1 MAFFAKLHPLIV
13 HFPMGLLVSGVV
25 FEIYGV
31 LRKDEVVET
40 AGRFNV
46 RLGFLCL
53 FPVLLVGFLGMISLE
68 NTEKFR
74 DFLAN
79 HLQFAFTTAGVFILA
94 MLVSRYLR
102 KPWGRILYFLLIA
115 AGMLCILSTG
125 YFGGEL
131 VHRFNVPASVIPH
144 SGHES

>member
-1 MAFFAKLHPLIV
+1 MIFFAKLHPMIV

-25 FEIYGV
+25 FELYGV
-31 LRKDEVVET
+31 LRNDEVVET

-46 RLGFLCL
+46 RFGFWCL

-74 DFLAN
+74 DFLSS
-79 HLQFAFTTAGVFILA
+79 HLKFAFTTAGVFILA

-102 KPWGRILYFLLIA
+102 QPWGRVLYLLIIA
-115 AGMLCILSTG
+115 TGGICVLTTG

-131 VHRFNVPASVIPH
+131 VHRFGVSTR
-144 SGHES
+144 

>member
-1 MAFFAKLHPLIV
+1 MVFFAKLHPLIV
-13 HFPMGLLVSGVV
+13 HFPMGLLISGAV
-25 FEIYGV
+25 FEIYGA
-31 LRKDEVVET
+31 LRNDEVVET
-40 AGRFNV
+40 AGRFNI

-74 DFLAN
+74 DFLDT
-79 HLQFAFTTAGVFILA
+79 HLKFAFTTAGVFISA

-102 KPWGRILYFLLIA
+102 KPWGRILYFLIIA
-115 AGMLCILSTG
+115 TGGVCVLTTG

-131 VHRFNVPASVIPH
+131 VHRFGVSTH
-144 SGHES
+144 

>member
-1 MAFFAKLHPLIV
+1 MIFFAKLHPMIV

-31 LRKDEVVET
+31 LRNDEVVET

-46 RLGFLCL
+46 RFGFWCL

-74 DFLAN
+74 DFLSS
-79 HLQFAFTTAGVFILA
+79 HLKFAFTTAGVFILA

-102 KPWGRILYFLLIA
+102 QPWGRILYLLIIA
-115 AGMLCILSTG
+115 TGGICVLTTG

-131 VHRFNVPASVIPH
+131 VHRFGVSTR
-144 SGHES
+144 

>member
-1 MAFFAKLHPLIV
+1 MIFFAKLHPMIV

-31 LRKDEVVET
+31 LRNDEVVET

-46 RLGFLCL
+46 RFGFWCL

-74 DFLAN
+74 DFLSS
-79 HLQFAFTTAGVFILA
+79 HLKFAFTTVGVFISA

-102 KPWGRILYFLLIA
+102 QPWGRVLYFLIIA
-115 AGMLCILSTG
+115 AGGFCVLTTG

-131 VHRFNVPASVIPH
+131 VHRFGVSTR
-144 SGHES
+144 

>member
-1 MAFFAKLHPLIV
+1 MIFFAKLHPMIV

-31 LRKDEVVET
+31 LRNDEVAET
-40 AGRFNV
+40 AGRFNI
-46 RLGFLCL
+46 RFGFWCL

-74 DFLAN
+74 DFLSS
-79 HLQFAFTTAGVFILA
+79 HLKFAFTTAGVFISA

-102 KPWGRILYFLLIA
+102 QPWGRVLYLLIIA
-115 AGMLCILSTG
+115 TGGICVLTTG

-131 VHRFNVPASVIPH
+131 VHRFGVSTR
-144 SGHES
+144 

>member
-13 HFPMGLLVSGVV
+13 HFPMGLLISGVV
-25 FEIYGV
+25 FEIYGA
-31 LRKDEVVET
+31 LRQDEVVET

-46 RLGFLCL
+46 RFGFWCL

-74 DFLAN
+74 DFLAS
-79 HLQFAFTTAGVFILA
+79 HLTFAFTSAGVFILA

-102 KPWGRILYFLLIA
+102 KPWGRILYFLIIA
-115 AGMLCILSTG
+115 IGGWCVLTTG

-131 VHRFNVPASVIPH
+131 VHRFGVPPA
-144 SGHES
+144 

>member
-1 MAFFAKLHPLIV
+1 MIFFAKLHPLIV

-25 FEIYGV
+25 FEIYGA

-46 RLGFLCL
+46 RFGFWCL

-74 DFLAN
+74 DFLAS
-79 HLQFAFTTAGVFILA
+79 HLTFAFTSAGVFILA

-102 KPWGRILYFLLIA
+102 KPWGRILYFLIIA
-115 AGMLCILSTG
+115 IGGCCVLTTG

-131 VHRFNVPASVIPH
+131 VHRFGVPPA
-144 SGHES
+144 